1 MQKNDLLK
9 SDATIYRILAIH
21 DENALIIDCK
31 KRNMPKWRKMADIE
45 NYQSCTEEELAE
57 QTDVE
62 LFDIGILDTSTRKIM
77 HTRYTII
84 AGILP
89 FICDEKLRSL
99 IISRTA
105 EEHGICKQT
114 VRNYLCLYLIYQ
126 NISVLAPKRNKDD
139 KPLSKDE
146 KNMRWALNKF
156 FYTKNQNSLPTA
168 YR

>member
-31 KRNMPKWRKMADIE
+31 KRNMPKWRNMTDFE

-62 LFDIGILDTSTRKIM
+62 LFDIGILDTATRKIM
-77 HTRYTII
+77 HNRYTII

-114 VRNYLCLYLIYQ
+114 DDDEQGGLRFEIDKSR
-126 NISVLAPKRNKDD
+126 ISIRLTAPYSEERRKAASEHAKKQGIQDQL
-139 KPLSKDE
+139 KH
-146 KNMRWALNKF
+146 
-156 FYTKNQNSLPTA
+156 
-168 YR
+168 